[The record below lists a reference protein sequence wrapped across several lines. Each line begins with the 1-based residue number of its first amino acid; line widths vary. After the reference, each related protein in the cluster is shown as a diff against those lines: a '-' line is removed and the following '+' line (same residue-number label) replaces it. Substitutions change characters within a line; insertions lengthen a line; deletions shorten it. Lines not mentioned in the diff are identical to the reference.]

1 MALILQGGAVLTVNA
16 ANEFLP
22 RADIRIEGP
31 TILAIGAAGTLGQP
45 DDQVIDATDTL
56 ITPGLVNVHTHAAT
70 AFFRGLADDK
80 PREFWAGYVVPGQE
94 QFTIDDYKASVRA
107 ACAEFLLNGVT
118 CIADR
123 LGDMD
128 QIAPVIAE
136 AGIRAIVGQTLID
149 KNAVVAWKITDAL
162 LERFGSDGKG
172 RVSAGIAP
180 HALDTCGDALLK
192 DCARRAER
200 TGARVFIHVAQSEA
214 EVAVVRAR
222 GYTGGLACLIA
233 TGLANERTVA
243 AHALYLSD
251 REFDDWPR
259 HGIPIAHCPASNLKI
274 EARTLP
280 LARLIGRVPIG
291 LGTDWTVTN
300 NGMDLLAEARLAA
313 LAGKMKA
320 DDPAV
325 LDVRQMM
332 RMLTIEGAQVLGLDR
347 LVGSIE
353 VGKRADLV
361 VFDAN
366 RLEATPA
373 HDMASNLIY
382 SMNGRMAR
390 DVLIDGEILVRNGK
404 LTRMDEAALV
414 RDHRRRGMITGR
426 DKGGGRA

>member
-1 MALILQGGAVLTVNA
+1 MATVLQGGAVLTVNA

-22 RADIRIEGP
+22 SADIRVEGA
-31 TILAIGAAGTLGQP
+31 TIAAIGAAGTLARPG
-45 DDQVIDATDTL
+45 DEVIDASDTL
-56 ITPGLVNVHTHAAT
+56 VTPGLVNVHTHAAT

-80 PREFWAGYVVPGQE
+80 PRAFWAGYAVPGQE
-94 QFTIDDYKASVRA
+94 HFTIDDYKASVRA

-136 AGIRAIVGQTLID
+136 TGIRAVVGQSIND
-149 KNAVVAWKITDAL
+149 RNKDAAWKITEAL
-162 LERFGSDGKG
+162 LERFGTSP
-172 RVSAGIAP
+172 SARITAGVAP
-180 HALDTCGDALLK
+180 HALDTCSDALLK
-192 DCARRAER
+192 ECARRAEQA
-200 TGARVFIHVAQSEA
+200 GATVFVHVAQSEL
-214 EVAVVRAR
+214 EVDAVRAR
-222 GYTGGLACLIA
+222 GHQGALACLTA

-251 REFDDWPR
+251 AEFEAWPR

-300 NGMDLLAEARLAA
+300 NGMDMLAEARLAA

-325 LDVRQMM
+325 LDVQQMV
-332 RMLTIEGAQVLGLDR
+332 RMLTIGGARVLRSDDH
-347 LVGSIE
+347 VGSIE

-361 VFDAN
+361 LFDAN
-366 RLEATPA
+366 RLEATPD

-382 SMNGRMAR
+382 SMSGRMAR
-390 DVLIDGEILVRNGK
+390 DVLVDGEILVRNGK

-414 RDHRRRGMITGR
+414 RDHRHRGKP
-426 DKGGGRA
+426 KGSGKA

>member
-1 MALILQGGAVLTVNA
+1 MAIVLQGGAVLTVNA

-22 RADIRIEGP
+22 AADVRVEG
-31 TILAIGAAGTLGQP
+31 TSIAGIGPPGTLARPG
-45 DDQVIDATDTL
+45 DEVIDANDTL
-56 ITPGLVNVHTHAAT
+56 VTPGLVNVHTHAAT

-80 PREFWAGYVVPGQE
+80 PREFWLGYAVPGQE
-94 QFTIDDYKASVRA
+94 HFIIDDYKASVRS

-128 QIAPVIAE
+128 QIAPVINE
-136 AGIRAIVGQTLID
+136 TGIRAIVGQTLTD
-149 KNAVVAWKITDAL
+149 KNAVIAWKITDAL
-162 LERFGSDGKG
+162 LERFGSDPKA

-180 HALDTCGDALLK
+180 HALDTCGDTLLK
-192 DCARRAER
+192 ECARRAEHI
-200 TGARVFIHVAQSEA
+200 GARVFIHVAQSEP
-214 EVAVVRAR
+214 EVAVVRTR
-222 GYTGGLACLIA
+222 GHKGALACLVA

-251 REFDDWPR
+251 KEFDDWPR
-259 HGIPIAHCPASNLKI
+259 TAIPCAPSRATNRKI
-274 EARTLP
+274 EARPLP
-280 LARLIGRVPIG
+280 LAGLIGRVPIG

-325 LDVRQMM
+325 LDVQQMM
-332 RMLTIEGAQVLGLDR
+332 RMLTIDGARVLGLDR
-347 LVGSIE
+347 MVGSIE
-353 VGKRADLV
+353 VGKRDDLV
-361 VFDAN
+361 SFDPN
-366 RLEATPA
+366 RPEATPA

-390 DVLIDGEILVRNGK
+390 DVLVDGEILVRNGR

-414 RDHRRRGMITGR
+414 RDHRHRGKPTGR
-426 DKGGGRA
+426 V

>member
-1 MALILQGGAVLTVNA
+1 MALVLQGGAVLTVNA
-16 ANEFLP
+16 ANDFLP
-22 RADIRIEGP
+22 SADVRIEGA
-31 TILAIGAAGTLGQP
+31 TIAAIDAAGTLARPG
-45 DDQVIDATDTL
+45 DEVIDAADTL
-56 ITPGLVNVHTHAAT
+56 VTPGLVNVHTHAAT

-80 PREFWAGYVVPGQE
+80 PRDFWSGYAVPGQDH
-94 QFTIDDYKASVRA
+94 FTIDDYKASVRA

-128 QIAPVIAE
+128 QIAPVIGE
-136 AGIRAIVGQTLID
+136 TGIRAIVGQTLTD
-149 KNAVVAWKITDAL
+149 KNAVAAWKITDAL
-162 LERFGSDGKG
+162 LERFGTDPAA
-172 RVSAGIAP
+172 RVTAGIAP
-180 HALDTCGDALLK
+180 HALDTCSDGLLR
-192 DCARRAER
+192 DCAQRAER
-200 TGARVFIHVAQSEA
+200 RDARIFIHVAQSEP
-214 EVAVVRAR
+214 EVAAVRAR
-222 GYTGGLACLIA
+222 GHEGALACLTA

-243 AHALYLSD
+243 AHALYLSEK
-251 REFDDWPR
+251 EFDDWPR

-332 RMLTIEGAQVLGLDR
+332 RLLTIDGARVLGLDR
-347 LVGSIE
+347 LAGSIE
-353 VGKRADLV
+353 AGKRADLV
-361 VFDAN
+361 LFDAN

-390 DVLIDGEILVRNGK
+390 DVLVDGEILVRNGR

-414 RDHRRRGMITGR
+414 RDHRHRGRFKGR
-426 DKGGGRA
+426 V

>member
-1 MALILQGGAVLTVNA
+1 MALVLRGGAVLTVNA

-22 RADIRIEGP
+22 SADIRIEGV
-31 TILAIGAAGTLGQP
+31 TIAAIGAAGTLARP
-45 DDQVIDATDTL
+45 DDEVIDATDTL
-56 ITPGLVNVHTHAAT
+56 VTPGLVNVHTHAAT

-80 PREFWAGYVVPGQE
+80 PRAFWAGYAVPGQE
-94 QFTIDDYKASVRA
+94 HFTIDDYKASVQA

-118 CIADR
+118 TIADR
-123 LGDMD
+123 LGDMG
-128 QIAPVIAE
+128 QIAPVIANS
-136 AGIRAIVGQTLID
+136 GIRAIVGQTLTD
-149 KNAVVAWKITDAL
+149 NNAVVAWKITDGL
-162 LERFGSDGKG
+162 VECFGSDPRA
-172 RVSAGIAP
+172 RVTAGIAP

-200 TGARVFIHVAQSEA
+200 TGARVFIHVAQSEP
-214 EVAVVRAR
+214 EVTVVKAR
-222 GYTGGLACLIA
+222 GHTGTLDCLIA

-251 REFDDWPR
+251 SEFDEWPR
-259 HGIPIAHCPASNLKI
+259 YGIPIAHCPASNLKI

-280 LARLIGRVPIG
+280 LARLVGRVPIG

-300 NGMDLLAEARLAA
+300 NSMDLLAEARLAA
-313 LAGKMKA
+313 LAGKMRA

-325 LDVRQMM
+325 LGVRQMM
-332 RMLTIEGAQVLGLDR
+332 RMLTIDGARVLGLEQH
-347 LVGSIE
+347 VGSIE

-390 DVLIDGEILVRNGK
+390 DVLVDGEVLVRNGR
-404 LTRMDEAALV
+404 LTRMDERALV
-414 RDHRRRGMITGR
+414 RDHRRRGMS
-426 DKGGGRA
+426 KGSGKA

>member
-1 MALILQGGAVLTVNA
+1 MALVLQGGAVLTVNA

-22 RADIRIEGP
+22 FADVRIDGT
-31 TILAIGAAGTLGQP
+31 TIVAIGRAGSLARP
-45 DDQVIDATDTL
+45 DDEVINATDTL
-56 ITPGLVNVHTHAAT
+56 VTPGLVNVHTHAAT

-80 PREFWAGYVVPGQE
+80 PRAFWAGYAVPGQE
-94 QFTIDDYKASVRA
+94 HFTIDDYKASVRA

-128 QIAPVIAE
+128 QIAPVIAQT
-136 AGIRAIVGQTLID
+136 GIRAMVGQTLTD
-149 KNAVVAWKITDAL
+149 KNAAAAWKITDQL
-162 LERFGSDGKG
+162 IERFGSDPRS
-172 RVSAGIAP
+172 RVMTGIAP

-200 TGARVFIHVAQSEA
+200 TGVRVFIHVAQSEP

-222 GYTGGLACLIA
+222 GHSGALACLIT

-251 REFDDWPR
+251 HEFGEWPR
-259 HGIPIAHCPASNLKI
+259 YRIPIAHCPASNLKI

-313 LAGKMKA
+313 LAGKMCA

-325 LDVRQMM
+325 LSVQQMI
-332 RMLTIEGAQVLGLDR
+332 RMLTIDGARVLGLEQH
-347 LVGSIE
+347 VGSIE
-353 VGKRADLV
+353 VGKQADLV
-361 VFDAN
+361 LFNAN

-390 DVLIDGEILVRNGK
+390 DVLVDGAVLVRNGK
-404 LTRMDEAALV
+404 LTRMDEATLV
-414 RDHRRRGMITGR
+414 RDHRNRGKSNGSS
-426 DKGGGRA
+426 KA

>member
-1 MALILQGGAVLTVNA
+1 MAIVLQGGAVLTVNA
-16 ANEFLP
+16 ANEFLAA
-22 RADIRIEGP
+22 ADIRIEG
-31 TILAIGAAGTLGQP
+31 TTVAAIGPAGSLARPG
-45 DDQVIDATDTL
+45 DEVIDAADTVV
-56 ITPGLVNVHTHAAT
+56 TPGLVNVHTHAAT

-80 PREFWAGYVVPGQE
+80 PRDFWAGYAVPGQE
-94 QFTIDDYKASVRA
+94 HFTIGDYKASVRA

-136 AGIRAIVGQTLID
+136 TGIRAIVGQTITD
-149 KNAVVAWKITDAL
+149 KNASTAWKITDAL
-162 LERFGSDGKG
+162 LERFGSDPKS

-180 HALDTCGDALLK
+180 HALDTCSDTLLK
-192 DCARRAER
+192 DCARRAEW
-200 TGARVFIHVAQSEA
+200 TGARVFIHVAQSEP
-214 EVAVVRAR
+214 EVAAVRAR
-222 GYTGGLACLIA
+222 GHAGALACLIA
-233 TGLANERTVA
+233 TSLANERTVA

-280 LARLIGRVPIG
+280 LAKLIGRVPIG

-325 LDVRQMM
+325 LDVQQMM
-332 RMLTIEGAQVLGLDR
+332 RLLTIDGARVLGLDR

-353 VGKRADLV
+353 PGKRADLV
-361 VFDAN
+361 LFDAS

-390 DVLIDGEILVRNGK
+390 DVVVDGALLVRNGK
-404 LTRMDEAALV
+404 LTRMDEQVLV
-414 RDHRRRGMITGR
+414 RDHRHRGKSKGR
-426 DKGGGRA
+426 VR